1 MRNFIAHINKL
12 ANSLNKNSAEKKLV
26 KEFVSVYNNAIKMS
40 LEKECNC
47 EEYFLDSFDKEHLYF
62 VALGVTTMENY
73 IEMKKLYYKNR
84 VDKISSLVGL

>member
-1 MRNFIAHINKL
+1 M
-12 ANSLNKNSAEKKLV
+12 V
-26 KEFVSVYNNAIKMS
+26 KEFVSVYINAIEMS
-40 LEKECNC
+40 SEKECNC

-84 VDKISSLVGL
+84 VDKISSSEGL